1 MAQINRHA
9 VVMTTK
15 TISLI
20 RPDDWHCH
28 LRDNEAL
35 STTVPHTARS
45 FGRAIIMPNLKPP
58 VTTVAAAQAYR
69 DRILAALPA
78 SASFDPLMTLYLT
91 DTLATEEIDSA
102 VESVFVK
109 AVKYY
114 PAGATTNSDSG
125 VTAIENVYPVLER
138 MSELGMPLLI
148 HGEVT
153 EASVDIFDREKIFID
168 TVLAPLVNR
177 YPDLKIVLE
186 HITTADAVQFVQGS
200 TGNVAATITVH
211 HLLFNR
217 NDLLAG
223 GVRPHY
229 FCLPILKR
237 DTHQQALIKAAVS
250 GSKQF
255 FLGTDS
261 APHVQSAKET
271 DCGCAGI
278 YSAPA
283 ALELYAEVFEQ
294 CDALDKLE
302 GFASKHG
309 ADFYG
314 MPYNDS
320 TVTLSRTDWQMPA
333 SYPFNDSHKDS
344 QVIPIRAG
352 QAIHWQLTDE
362 NNTSQRSLAGK

>member
-1 MAQINRHA
+1 
-9 VVMTTK
+9 MTVQ

-35 STTVPHTARS
+35 RTTVPHTARS
-45 FGRAIIMPNLKPP
+45 FARAIVMPNLKPP
-58 VTTVAAAQAYR
+58 VTTVSNAEQYR
-69 DRILAALPA
+69 QRILNALPA
-78 SASFDPLMTLYLT
+78 NAEFDPLMTLYLT
-91 DTLATEEIDSA
+91 DSMAADEIDRA
-102 VESVFVK
+102 LESGFVK

-138 MSELGMPLLI
+138 MAERGLPLLV

-153 EASVDIFDREKIFID
+153 DHEVDIFDREKAFIES
-168 TVLAPLVNR
+168 VLEPLVSR
-177 YPDLKIVLE
+177 YPELKVVLE
-186 HITTADAVQFVQGS
+186 HITTADAAQFVESQAD
-200 TGNVAATITVH
+200 TVAATITVH
-211 HLLFNR
+211 HLMFNR

-223 GVRPHY
+223 GVRPHFY
-229 FCLPILKR
+229 CLPILKR
-237 DTHQQALIKAAVS
+237 DTHQQALIKAATSDS
-250 GSKQF
+250 GKF

-261 APHVQSAKET
+261 APHEQGAKES

-283 ALELYAEVFEQ
+283 AIELYAEVFEQ
-294 CDALDKLE
+294 HDALDKLE
-302 GFASKHG
+302 GFASKYG

-314 MPYNDS
+314 MPHNQQRI
-320 TVTLSRTDWQMPA
+320 TLQRNSWEVPS
-333 SYPFNDSHKDS
+333 SYAFSGS

-352 QAIHWQLTDE
+352 QQVSWQLQHADI
-362 NNTSQRSLAGK
+362 